1 MVKCS
6 AITGNVFSRHDIKNH
21 DESSARLDAA
31 CAGVPEGIPIIEP
44 AIAQEED
51 LLRVH
56 TRSHVQMI
64 QEFSSHGGQY
74 FIDHNTYVN
83 GETFEVASY
92 AAGATIEAV
101 HRSIDGEH
109 SFALVRPPGHHAEP
123 DRAMGFCIFN
133 NAAIAASAALDRVGR
148 VAIIDWDLHH
158 GNGTQKIF
166 YHDDRVLYCSIHQG
180 NIFPNTG
187 WVDEIGSGKGKGYTI
202 NAPLRPGSTIAD
214 YRFVFERAFIPALEQ
229 FRPDAVIVSAG
240 QDALSDDPKSGMLLF
255 PGDFGTLTRM
265 LRDATDHPLALVL
278 EGGYGPSHGDA
289 VAAIFSALNGS
300 SDQTEPAQE
309 PHRTTR
315 EIVAALSKLTA

>member
-1 MVKCS
+1 MVRCS
-6 AITGNVFSRHDIKNH
+6 AITGDVFSRHEIKNH

-31 CAGVPEGIPIIEP
+31 GAGIPYEIPIIEP
-44 AIAQEED
+44 QIAREED

-56 TRSHVQMI
+56 TRSHVNMI
-64 QEFSSHGGQY
+64 REFSSHGGQH
-74 FIDHNTYVN
+74 FIDQNTYVN

-92 AAGATIEAV
+92 AAGAAMDAV

-123 DRAMGFCIFN
+123 DKAMGFCIFN
-133 NAAIAASAALDRVGR
+133 NAAIAASVALDRVGR

-166 YHDDRVLYCSIHQG
+166 YTDDRVLYCSVHQG
-180 NIFPNTG
+180 NIFPHTG
-187 WVDEIGSGKGKGYTI
+187 WVDEIGSGKGKGYTL
-202 NAPLRPGSTIAD
+202 NTPLRTGSTIAD
-214 YRFVFERAFIPALEQ
+214 YRFVFEQVFIPALER
-229 FRPDAVIVSAG
+229 FRPDAVIISAG

-255 PGDFGTLTRM
+255 PKDFGTLTRM
-265 LRDATDHPLALVL
+265 LQGATEHPLALIL

-300 SDQTEPAQE
+300 FTLPEPEGE

-315 EIVAALSKLTA
+315 DIVAAINKMTT